1 MLFDL
6 RPVDPLRF
14 AGDVCRHPYREDGEL
29 RADLDPTPEGW
40 AWTAHRRVVWPLE
53 PSDVGW
59 PELSATGTAATREEA
74 EEAAIEW
81 LRLAMVAP

>member
-14 AGDVCRHPYREDGEL
+14 IGEVCRHPYREDGEL
-29 RADLDPTPEGW
+29 RADIDPTAEGW
-40 AWTAHRRVVWPLE
+40 SWAAHRRVLWPLE

-59 PELSATGTAATREEA
+59 PELSATGIADTREEA
-74 EEAAIEW
+74 EAEALAW
-81 LRLAMVAP
+81 LRSAL